1 MKLPRQFDVV
11 GLIPKTSY
19 AKKNILLYDDIV
31 DVIQVTNSSFC
42 VLTNNGLLKWI
53 DYPVDD
59 DFLWRKH
66 D

>member
-1 MKLPRQFDVV
+1 MKMPRQFDVV
-11 GLIPKTSY
+11 ELIPKTSY
-19 AKKNILLYDDIV
+19 AKKNILLHDDIV
-31 DVIQVTNSSFC
+31 DVIKVTNSSFC
-42 VLTNNGLLKWI
+42 VLTNNGILTWI